1 MTLYRVIE
9 YLTVVVDA
17 YAYIYIYT
25 VDRDDLPSDVIYHV
39 LWRVVATFFSRRSA
53 RQEYTYARV

>member
-1 MTLYRVIE
+1 MHT
-9 YLTVVVDA
+9 
-17 YAYIYIYT
+17 YIYT